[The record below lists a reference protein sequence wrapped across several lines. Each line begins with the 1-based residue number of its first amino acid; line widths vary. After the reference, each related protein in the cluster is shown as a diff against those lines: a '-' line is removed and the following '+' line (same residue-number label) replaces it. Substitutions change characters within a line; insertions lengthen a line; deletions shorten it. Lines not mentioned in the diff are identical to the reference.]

1 MTSHIFIKLTKI
13 KHKEQMLKAARKKQ
27 QIANKMITLRLTAD
41 LSTDILQARRKWQDI
56 LIMKGKKPTTKI
68 NLSSKDLTQI
78 QRRNQKLY
86 RKAKIKRIQ
95 HHQTSFTTK
104 TKGTSQKGNTIE
116 TKGIKNKHKTI
127 NYIATGS
134 YISIITLN
142 VNGLNAPPKRHRLA
156 KWLIS

>member
-116 TKGIKNKHKTI
+116 TKGIQKQTQDNKVHCNRIIHINNYFNCQWTKRSTQKTQI
-127 NYIATGS
+127 G
-134 YISIITLN
+134 
-142 VNGLNAPPKRHRLA
+142 
-156 KWLIS
+156 